1 MVKSVLEEAE
11 DFLEKAGESQEA
23 GSLKALKANRGSLLY
38 LIQ

>member
-1 MVKSVLEEAE
+1 LEEAE

-23 GSLKALKANRGSLLY
+23 VNSLKALKANRHRLLY